1 MDESRSLDVLNCE
14 LAQKRREGGRKEG
27 RRGGGCGG
35 GAAVLPALLSRVCA
49 TFGQVENAK
58 RHAESEEEERRKSL
72 VREGQV

>member
-1 MDESRSLDVLNCE
+1 MRVALSTFLIASLL
-14 LAQKRREGGRKEG
+14 KSGGRKEG
-27 RRGGGCGG
+27 RRGGGGCGG

-58 RHAESEEEERRKSL
+58 RHAESEEEEEERRKSL